1 MSLSYFIPNINLTN
15 IHRREMTVRQS
26 RFIIS
31 IAHTPTVETAK
42 NFIEKLKYE
51 FSNASHHC
59 WAFIAGAPEKTI
71 YTGYSDAGEPH
82 GTAGRPMMNILIHK
96 KIGEITAIITR
107 YFGGIKLGKGGLM
120 RAYQQTIQLGLEEL
134 PLKKMAIS
142 TTLEVVLSYEHISSF
157 LHLLQQFHCIIINE
171 LFTSDVTYVISIQN
185 EYIQSFQNEL
195 TNLTSGTVLITQLL
209 GKDIIDYSHS

>member
-1 MSLSYFIPNINLTN
+1 
-15 IHRREMTVRQS
+15 
-26 RFIIS
+26 
-31 IAHTPTVETAK
+31 
-42 NFIEKLKYE
+42 
-51 FSNASHHC
+51 
-59 WAFIAGAPEKTI
+59 
-71 YTGYSDAGEPH
+71 
-82 GTAGRPMMNILIHK
+82 MMNILIHK

-107 YFGGIKLGKGGLM
+107 YFGGIKLSKGGLM

>member
-1 MSLSYFIPNINLTN
+1 
-15 IHRREMTVRQS
+15 
-26 RFIIS
+26 
-31 IAHTPTVETAK
+31 
-42 NFIEKLKYE
+42 
-51 FSNASHHC
+51 
-59 WAFIAGAPEKTI
+59 
-71 YTGYSDAGEPH
+71 
-82 GTAGRPMMNILIHK
+82 MMNILIHK